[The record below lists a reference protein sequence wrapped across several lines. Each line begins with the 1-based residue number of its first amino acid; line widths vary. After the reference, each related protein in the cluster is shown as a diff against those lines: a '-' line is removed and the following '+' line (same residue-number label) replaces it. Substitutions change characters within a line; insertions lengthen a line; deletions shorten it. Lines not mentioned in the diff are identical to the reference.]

1 MCPHAAQRSSEFGE
15 FPRYG
20 HCLQP
25 TSVTRPNTCF
35 EDSDMNGFAEVDR
48 VPNRAITAV
57 RMSRFSSAG
66 LTIQSDVLAVEEPLE
81 IRLAG
86 DVDGRHVHR
95 AVSITMRT
103 PGHDVELAVGYL
115 FTEGIIVAREQVA
128 GVRACG
134 A

>member
-35 EDSDMNGFAEVDR
+35 EDSDMNGFAEADR
-48 VPNRAITAV
+48 VPTRAIPAA

-86 DVDGRHVHR
+86 DVDGRHV
-95 AVSITMRT
+95 
-103 PGHDVELAVGYL
+103 
-115 FTEGIIVAREQVA
+115 QCA
-128 GVRACG
+128 GPVTTAPPDH
-134 A
+134 AL